1 MFSKFVVKKKL
12 VDNQKKNKLGVEIK
26 IRLTDKKLSFNFAI
40 CLKKFPTLIQTF
52 IDVSKISIINSF
64 EFWAKIEI

>member
-26 IRLTDKKLSFNFAI
+26 IRLTDKKLSLNFAI